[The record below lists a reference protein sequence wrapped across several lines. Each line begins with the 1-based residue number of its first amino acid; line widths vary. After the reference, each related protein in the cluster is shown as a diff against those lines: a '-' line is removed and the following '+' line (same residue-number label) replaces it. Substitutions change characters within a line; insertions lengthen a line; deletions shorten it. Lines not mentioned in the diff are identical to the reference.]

1 MKKNLKLVAFSTIL
15 LMLAGSF
22 FSCNNEEELFLTVD
36 ETLIIATVETGI
48 YFIPV
53 SSNAAWT
60 AIVENADWCT
70 LNNSTGTGNGAIA
83 VRVAENTDGTP
94 RSTTVKITS
103 GSLIKSV
110 VINQRG
116 ALIVDKNFIAATAAA
131 GTYFIAVSSNDDWTA
146 VVENADWCTLNKST
160 GSGDDVIT
168 VNVAENTFYTIRG
181 VIITIT
187 SGSLVKSV
195 LVNQSAAAELIVDET
210 PITATAAA
218 NSYVIFVHC
227 NNEWVAVVE
236 NADWCTFNNS
246 TGNGDGLIAVR
257 VAENTLY
264 TPRSATVKITSGSV
278 TKSVVI
284 NQNAAGED
292 PFLIVDKISIAATV
306 AAGTYFIAVSS
317 NNDWTAVVE
326 NVGWC
331 TLENNTGSGDGMITV
346 NIAENTGYSMRCII
360 IKITSGSLTKIVSVS
375 QWNAECT
382 ECPYTEHSVWKY
394 TNANTNDIIEVTFYP
409 SFNLM
414 QVKTTPENLPSP
426 PYLFYDGLDI
436 EYHVTDNIMYWKIVD
451 GESFPNRYWN
461 IAYLSENEMVM
472 TFLGNLTPFP
482 MYTTIYHFICQTDF
496 KGL

>member
-1 MKKNLKLVAFSTIL
+1 MALSAIL
-15 LMLAGSF
+15 LMLAGGF
-22 FSCNNEEELFLTVD
+22 FSCNNKEQPLEPFLMID
-36 ETLIIATVETGI
+36 ETPITIET
-48 YFIPV
+48 
-53 SSNAAWT
+53 
-60 AIVENADWCT
+60 
-70 LNNSTGTGNGAIA
+70 
-83 VRVAENTDGTP
+83 AE
-94 RSTTVKITS
+94 
-103 GSLIKSV
+103 
-110 VINQRG
+110 
-116 ALIVDKNFIAATAAA
+116 A
-131 GTYFIAVSSNDDWTA
+131 GTHSIAVSSNGTWTA
-146 VVENADWCTLNKST
+146 VVENADWCTLNNSA
-160 GSGDDVIT
+160 GERDGVIT
-168 VNVAENTFYTIRG
+168 VNVAKNTLFIARNATIK
-181 VIITIT
+181 IT
-187 SGSLVKSV
+187 SGSLTKSV
-195 LVNQSAAAELIVDET
+195 VVSQNAAEEPEEEPFLEVDET
-210 PITATAAA
+210 PITATA
-218 NSYVIFVHC
+218 
-227 NNEWVAVVE
+227 E
-236 NADWCTFNNS
+236 
-246 TGNGDGLIAVR
+246 
-257 VAENTLY
+257 
-264 TPRSATVKITSGSV
+264 
-278 TKSVVI
+278 
-284 NQNAAGED
+284 
-292 PFLIVDKISIAATV
+292 
-306 AAGTYFIAVSS
+306 AGTYFIAVSS

-426 PYLFYDGLDI
+426 PYLFYDGLDL